1 MRPAWTRLASRSA
14 QVLAQDVPHV
24 PSPCQSVC
32 VMHPETG
39 WCEGCMR
46 TLQEIGD
53 WSRLDDEAR
62 RLPADVAAL
71 DAHAVSSCRHRHGL
85 AAGTTASCE
94 RGKYKSSSLAMP
106 GSESPSSDSAG
117 GSATAAAPT
126 RNTSPPLRADAVP
139 PDRRPASCAS
149 AVVAATI
156 SVTAPMICPTSEA
169 AGDCSNSGHMR
180 AIR

>member
-1 MRPAWTRLASRSA
+1 MRAAWTRLASRSA

-62 RLPADVAAL
+62 RIVWRNIAQRLTQ
-71 DAHAVSSCRHRHGL
+71 R
-85 AAGTTASCE
+85 
-94 RGKYKSSSLAMP
+94 
-106 GSESPSSDSAG
+106 
-117 GSATAAAPT
+117 T
-126 RNTSPPLRADAVP
+126 R
-139 PDRRPASCAS
+139 
-149 AVVAATI
+149 
-156 SVTAPMICPTSEA
+156 MEA
-169 AGDCSNSGHMR
+169 
-180 AIR
+180 